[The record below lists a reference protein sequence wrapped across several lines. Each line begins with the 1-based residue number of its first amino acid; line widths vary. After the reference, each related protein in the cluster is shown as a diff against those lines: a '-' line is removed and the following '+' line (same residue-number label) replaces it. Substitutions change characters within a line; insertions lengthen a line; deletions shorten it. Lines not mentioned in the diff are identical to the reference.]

1 MSSMQGVLPER
12 ERPPSYEILV
22 AAITVGYGAGYS
34 AGVGSETEQVLGA
47 VVVMAITWFWAGWR
61 R

>member
-22 AAITVGYGAGYS
+22 AAVSVGYGVGYS
-34 AGVGSETEQVLGA
+34 VGVSSETEQAIGA
-47 VVVMAITWFWAGWR
+47 VVVMAIAYFWARWR

>member
-1 MSSMQGVLPER
+1 MSSMQNVLLER

-34 AGVGSETEQVLGA
+34 AGVGSEMEQVLGA
-47 VVVMAITWFWAGWR
+47 LIVTAIMWFWDRWR
-61 R
+61 C

>member
-1 MSSMQGVLPER
+1 MQGALPER

-22 AAITVGYGAGYS
+22 AAISVGYGAGYS
-34 AGVGSETEQVLGA
+34 AGIGGETEQVLGA
-47 VVVMAITWFWAGWR
+47 VVVMTITHFWARWR